1 MTRTVWPLLLAILL
15 AAMSACAADDSARI
29 SGPVL
34 GYVVDP
40 DAAGVRPIHG
50 IPGAATLGPLL
61 NLGSEIHRAAI
72 AQQTGHLLA
81 VVGEDRQ
88 VMLYRN
94 LAGEVSAAP
103 LADAPPAPDR
113 ILLSP
118 SGSAAALLYN
128 DRGLL
133 AVLTGL
139 PEAPAVHRTLE
150 LASLPAGAR
159 VWAVSDD
166 GARLL
171 VSASAGET
179 EAVSLVDAEGNLR
192 LLLSAGPTTAAGFL
206 AGSDEVVLADGLRNT
221 VYWVRGEGEVIPL
234 AGEKEGISGP
244 VAVSISRDNRRVFVA
259 NAGAGTVV
267 VLDLAGGAPSVFAC
281 DCTVTGLER
290 MQGNAV
296 FRLTD
301 LSGDPMWLLDGDA
314 PEARVVFVPPQRPVA
329 QRAAQGDDK

>member
-1 MTRTVWPLLLAILL
+1 
-15 AAMSACAADDSARI
+15 
-29 SGPVL
+29 
-34 GYVVDP
+34 
-40 DAAGVRPIHG
+40 
-50 IPGAATLGPLL
+50 
-61 NLGSEIHRAAI
+61 
-72 AQQTGHLLA
+72 
-81 VVGEDRQ
+81 
-88 VMLYRN
+88 
-94 LAGEVSAAP
+94 
-103 LADAPPAPDR
+103 
-113 ILLSP
+113 
-118 SGSAAALLYN
+118 
-128 DRGLL
+128 
-133 AVLTGL
+133 
-139 PEAPAVHRTLE
+139 
-150 LASLPAGAR
+150 
-159 VWAVSDD
+159 
-166 GARLL
+166 
-171 VSASAGET
+171 
-179 EAVSLVDAEGNLR
+179 VDAEGNLR